1 MEQVFKKHDAD
12 QNKDEEKDSIS
23 ILYKMILNQP
33 FKPSAYYSNLFKNTE
48 FNFSEEK
55 IEILI
60 NAMNNSLNTFYP
72 NKKISG
78 NNKCWYIS
86 NNNTDNNQDFL
97 EKKIKELEYKINQL
111 EKR

>member
-1 MEQVFKKHDAD
+1 MEQVLKVNDAD
-12 QNKDEEKDSIS
+12 QNTDDENDPIS

-33 FKPSAYYSNLFKNTE
+33 FKSSAYYSKLFENTG
-48 FNFSEEK
+48 FNISEDN

-78 NNKCWYIS
+78 NNTHWYIY

-97 EKKIKELEYKINQL
+97 EKKIKELEYKITQL